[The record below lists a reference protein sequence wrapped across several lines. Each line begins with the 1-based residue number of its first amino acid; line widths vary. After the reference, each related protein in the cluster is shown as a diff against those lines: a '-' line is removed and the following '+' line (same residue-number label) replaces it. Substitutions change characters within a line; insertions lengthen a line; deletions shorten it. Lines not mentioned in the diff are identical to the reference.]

1 MNALKDINIK
11 LVKVTLLLEE
21 CTNDLKALNSE
32 LNDVASEVKDVNI
45 KSNRFVFGE

>member
-1 MNALKDINIK
+1 MKDLKDINTK

-21 CTNDLKALNSE
+21 CTNDLKTLNDE
-32 LNDVASEVKDVNI
+32 LNELTSENKDVMI